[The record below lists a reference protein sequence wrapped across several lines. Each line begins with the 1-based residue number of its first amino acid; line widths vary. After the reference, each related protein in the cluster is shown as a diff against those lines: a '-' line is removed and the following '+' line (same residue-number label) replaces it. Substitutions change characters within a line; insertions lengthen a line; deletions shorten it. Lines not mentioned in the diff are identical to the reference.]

1 MRILFLGDV
10 VGNAG
15 CSKIIEYLPGEIKK
29 HKIDFVIVNAENAD
43 ETGVGLTQTICENFF
58 ECGINVIT
66 TGNHVWDQKDIMKF
80 IEKENRLLRPKNL
93 FEPAPG
99 NGFEIFP
106 FRENLKIG
114 VLNLMGNIFMKK
126 CDDVFESSKKFIDEY
141 KLKEDYDFLVVDFH
155 GEITSEKNAIGH
167 YFDGKATLVVGTHT
181 HIPTNDA
188 RILKNGTA
196 YQTDAGMC
204 GDYDSVIGMNKD
216 NSLNRFMKKDS
227 VKHFPAKGEASL
239 SGVIVDCNIETGLA
253 TKVKS
258 YIFGG
263 HLSNTN

>member
-1 MRILFLGDV
+1 MCL
-10 VGNAG
+10 
-15 CSKIIEYLPGEIKK
+15 K
-29 HKIDFVIVNAENAD
+29 
-43 ETGVGLTQTICENFF
+43 
-58 ECGINVIT
+58 
-66 TGNHVWDQKDIMKF
+66 
-80 IEKENRLLRPKNL
+80 LL
-93 FEPAPG
+93 
-99 NGFEIFP
+99 
-106 FRENLKIG
+106 
-114 VLNLMGNIFMKK
+114 
-126 CDDVFESSKKFIDEY
+126 KKFLDKY
-141 KLKEDYDFLVVDFH
+141 KLKENYDFLVVDFH

-167 YFDGKATLVVGTHT
+167 FFDGKATLVIGTHT

-263 HLSNTN
+263 YLNNTN